1 MSASRRALF
10 AVVTAAALLTAA
22 CGNNLTAAPPS
33 TGAEPSGRPGAPTAS
48 ATAPAGA
55 PEPTH
60 GDAPPASYTLYYGDY
75 GDGGKLY
82 RGAEPVRNVDAYT
95 ANVSPDGTRIAFVDN
110 GVVKVADRNGGGAQ
124 AVLSGV
130 PIVGYEP
137 VWSADSK
144 RLLVGKGEQGVELGI
159 VTVATKAYTR
169 LAHQPDSVIHPLWSG
184 DGKRIVY
191 ATGTCQ
197 LGTANADGGNA
208 RLVPNYGKSGGRRS
222 CDPYSVSADGTLVA
236 VAQRTGD
243 TPDGDIGRDSLAN
256 AIVDTRTGDNVT
268 LPVTGTINAIV
279 FLPDGK
285 ILVRTSGKLT
295 LLNAD
300 RTVNSQTTEAASVKN
315 YRLISYVA
323 P

>member
-1 MSASRRALF
+1 VIANPPSIVATTSSAPTTS
-10 AVVTAAALLTAA
+10 
-22 CGNNLTAAPPS
+22 AAPPS
-33 TGAEPSGRPGAPTAS
+33 S
-48 ATAPAGA
+48 
-55 PEPTH
+55 
-60 GDAPPASYTLYYGDY
+60 APPPPNVITGTFYY

-124 AVLSGV
+124 TVLSGV

-137 VWSADSK
+137 VWSPDSK

-169 LAHQPDSVIHPLWSG
+169 LAHQPDSVIHPLWSA

-197 LGTANADGGNA
+197 LGTADADGGNA
-208 RLVPNYGKSGGRRS
+208 RLVPNYGRSGGRRS
-222 CDPYSVSADGTLVA
+222 CDPYSVSADGALVA

-268 LPVTGTINAIV
+268 LPVTGPINAIV

>member
-22 CGNNLTAAPPS
+22 CGNNVTAAPPS

-60 GDAPPASYTLYYGDY
+60 GDAPPASLTLYYA
-75 GDGGKLY
+75 DGGKLY
-82 RGAEPVRNVDAYT
+82 RGAEPVRNVNAYT
-95 ANVSPDGTRIAFVDN
+95 ANVSPDGTRIAYVDN
-110 GVVKVADRNGGGAQ
+110 GGDVKVADRNGGGPQ
-124 AVLSGV
+124 TVLSGA

-137 VWSADSK
+137 VWSPDSK
-144 RLLVGKGEQGVELGI
+144 RLLVGRGEQDVELGV
-159 VTVATKAYTR
+159 VTVATKAYAK
-169 LAHQPDSVIHPLWSG
+169 LAHQPDSVIHPLWSA

-197 LGTANADGGNA
+197 LGTADADGGNA

-268 LPVTGTINAIV
+268 LPVTGPINAIV

-285 ILVRTSGKLT
+285 ILVRTSGRLT

-300 RTVNSQTTEAASVKN
+300 RTVNAQTTEAASVKN